1 MSVSRSALLFA
12 VAAAAL
18 FVFAPAPKAQAQ
30 TAAPAVS
37 SSAAYALLAPKFE
50 LKKIVPKIKFKA
62 KGKLNKTT
70 AKVNMY
76 ALVTFGG
83 KTKTIT
89 ILNMGVKKKG
99 KTMRV
104 ERKLGKLK
112 VTLKISWAGERQ
124 LKIKG
129 TARWLKFKVPMPPIK
144 LKL

>member
-18 FVFAPAPKAQAQ
+18 FVFAPAPKAHAQ

-37 SSAAYALLAPKFE
+37 SGAAYALLAPKFE